1 MASET
6 EIRSFRLLTRGTKP
20 EESKNLSA
28 YLKLNADVWVPRHP
42 CFSAFFISVAC
53 DGARLKSRAGCSKV
67 WVCAADVSSRSHPI
81 SFLRDCYLVNRS
93 SGASISLGCTLKRLL
108 AVPTALFSGT
118 LVERKSSRLMIQN
131 FVHDSDPVFRGAD
144 RLRWTCSTGRGC

>member
-28 YLKLNADVWVPRHP
+28 YLELNADMWVPRHP
-42 CFSAFFISVAC
+42 CFSAFFVSVAC
-53 DGARLKSRAGCSKV
+53 DGARVKSRAGCSKV
-67 WVCAADVSSRSHPI
+67 WVCAADVCTPWSSRSHPV
-81 SFLRDCYLVNRS
+81 SFLRDCYLVNRN

-118 LVERKSSRLMIQN
+118 LVERKSSRLMIQ
-131 FVHDSDPVFRGAD
+131 DSCARFRSSISGH
-144 RLRWTCSTGRGC
+144 